1 MGRKLLPLLLRIG
14 FGFIKDLLT
23 QESVFIHANKL
34 SEAINEKGKVTFEA
48 ETELEGLGAL
58 NVKKTSK

>member
-14 FGFIKDLLT
+14 FGFIKDLQT
-23 QESVFIHANKL
+23 QASVFIHASKL
-34 SEAINEKGKVTFEA
+34 SEAINEKDKVTFEA
-48 ETELEGLGAL
+48 EAELEGLGAL